1 MLCKGEFIL
10 EILAPAGNINQAIAA
25 MNSGC
30 DALYGGLKEWG
41 ARNRALNFTVDEYKI
56 FLKKCHENGVKFYMT
71 VNTLLKNN
79 EISDILK
86 LFHDSSFP
94 LPDAVIAAD
103 IGLIITLR
111 QQFPALDIHA
121 STQFGAC
128 TEQDLAFLEQ
138 IGVKRAILSRELTF
152 NEIKHLCERT
162 SLEIEVF
169 GYGSQCIAFSGQCLW
184 GGVLSGCSGN
194 RGRCIGMCR
203 DLYQFKDEIGQF
215 MYPQDIYAVSC
226 LKALEH
232 IGVKSVKIEGRL
244 RSAEEISEVIRNFKT
259 AAFSKLEYNEKY
271 IGYLGN
277 DLPVK
282 GMLCSV
288 NPRTKSTLTDYN
300 IISENDLCIQY
311 VNNKE
316 VYTRGIKSNG
326 VASNRFVKCIYTNV
340 WESKEINISI
350 RIIVTDNYANK
361 IDFIN
366 SHGERRMFNLKS
378 EITEKHN
385 VNDIYNLI
393 KMKTMYNIYEFTA
406 NVPSLQEIYIDLEEV
421 NIIIDQINHICAGEN
436 LSSKNQTSKA
446 SVNDIIETKS
456 CETILLFK
464 SKGYENF
471 IYDVSDIDSLNKA
484 ISLYNSGIDIVFKIP
499 ILNFN
504 TQIDE
509 IFRLLVGTKIM
520 LTKLSHILYL
530 KRYHYTEVFGDYTLN
545 IWNKQSA
552 DFVKE
557 FGISSIVFHP
567 ELSYQDNSDAT
578 NNTFSSKYIVS
589 YGKLP
594 LGYTRACFS
603 ELNLCSQKCNESFSI
618 ENISKGYSLKIAC
631 DSSLGVR
638 KILSEQIVGTAEYKN
653 CDRIVLADY
662 LNDTEMNKLLNFLKL
677 DYDIELYG
685 RTVN

>member
-1 MLCKGEFIL
+1 M

-30 DALYGGLKEWG
+30 DALYGGLKEWN
-41 ARNRALNFTVDEYKI
+41 ARNRALNFTVDEYKM
-56 FLKKCHENGVKFYMT
+56 FLEMCHENGVKFYMT

-111 QQFPALDIHA
+111 QQFPTLDIHA

-138 IGVKRAILSRELTF
+138 IGVKRAILARELTF
-152 NEIKHLCERT
+152 NEIKYLCEHT

-184 GGVLSGCSGN
+184 GGVLNGCSGN

-203 DLYQFKDEIGQF
+203 DLYQIKNEIGQF
-215 MYPQDIYAVSC
+215 MYPQDINAVSC

-244 RSAEEISEVIRNFKT
+244 RSAEEISEVVRDFKT
-259 AAFSKLEYNEKY
+259 SACSKLEYNEKY

-288 NPRTKSTLTDYN
+288 NPRTKSTLTNYN
-300 IISENDLCIQY
+300 ILSENDLCIQY

-316 VYTRGIKSNG
+316 VYTRGIKSNE
-326 VASNRFVKCIYTNV
+326 VVPNRFVKCIYTNV
-340 WESKEINISI
+340 LEAKKINISI
-350 RIIVTDNYANK
+350 KIIVADNYANK

-378 EITEKHN
+378 ETTEKHN
-385 VNDIYNLI
+385 VDDIYNLM
-393 KMKTMYNIYEFTA
+393 KMKTKYNIYEFTT
-406 NVPSLQEIYIDLEEV
+406 NVPSLQEIHIDLDEV
-421 NIIIDQINHICAGEN
+421 NIIVNQINDICAGEN
-436 LSSKNQTSKA
+436 LFSKNQTSKT
-446 SVNDIIETKS
+446 SINDIIETKS
-456 CETILLFK
+456 CKTIMLFK
-464 SKGYENF
+464 NKGYGKF
-471 IYDVSDIDSLNKA
+471 IYDVSDIGSLKKA
-484 ISLYNSGIDIVFKIP
+484 ISLYNSGIDIIFKTP
-499 ILNFN
+499 ILDFN
-504 TQIDE
+504 IKIDE
-509 IFRLLVGTKIM
+509 IFRLLIGSKIM

-530 KRYHYTEVFGDYTLN
+530 KKYHYTEVFGDYTLN

-552 DFVKE
+552 DFVKD
-557 FGISSIVFHP
+557 FGISSIVLHP
-567 ELSYQDNSDAT
+567 ELSYKENSEAT
-578 NNTFSSKYIVS
+578 DNTFSSKYIVS

-594 LGYTRACFS
+594 LAYTRACFS
-603 ELNLCSQKCNESFSI
+603 EVNLCSQKCNESFSI

-638 KILSEQIVGTAEYKN
+638 KILSEKLVGAAEYKN
-653 CDRIVLADY
+653 CYRIVLADY
-662 LNDTEMNKLLNFLKL
+662 LSDSETNKLLNFSKL
-677 DYDIELYG
+677 DYDIELYR

>member
-1 MLCKGEFIL
+1 M

-25 MNSGC
+25 INSGC
-30 DALYGGLKEWG
+30 DALYGGLGEWS
-41 ARNRALNFTVDEYKI
+41 ARNRASNFTVDEYKM
-56 FLKKCHENGVKFYMT
+56 LLGKCHENGVKFYMT

-79 EISDILK
+79 EINDILK

-94 LPDAVIAAD
+94 LPDAVIVAD

-111 QQFPALDIHA
+111 QQFPTLDIHV

-138 IGVKRAILSRELTF
+138 IGVKRAILARELTF
-152 NEIKHLCERT
+152 NEIKYLCKHT

-184 GGVLSGCSGN
+184 CGVLNGCSGN

-203 DLYQFKDEIGQF
+203 DLYQSKDEIGQF
-215 MYPQDIYAVSC
+215 MYPRDINAVSC
-226 LKALEH
+226 IKALEH

-244 RSAEEISEVIRNFKT
+244 RSTEEISDVVRKFKVS
-259 AAFSKLEYNEKY
+259 AYSKWEYNENY
-271 IGYLGN
+271 VGYLGN

-282 GMLCSV
+282 GMLRSV
-288 NPRTKSTLTDYN
+288 NPRTKSALKDYN
-300 IISENDLCIQY
+300 TISENDLCIQ
-311 VNNKE
+311 NINDKE
-316 VYTRGIKSNG
+316 LYTRGMKSNE
-326 VASNRFVKCIYTNV
+326 VVSNRFVKCIYTNV
-340 WESKEINISI
+340 LKFKEINISI
-350 RIIVTDNYANK
+350 RIIAADNYANR

-378 EITEKHN
+378 EKTEKHN
-385 VNDIYNLI
+385 VDDIYNLI
-393 KMKTMYNIYEFTA
+393 KMKTNYNIYEFTA
-406 NVPSLQEIYIDLEEV
+406 NVPSLQEIHIDLNEV
-421 NIIIDQINHICAGEN
+421 NFIVNQINHICSGEN
-436 LSSKNQTSKA
+436 LASQNLTSKA

-456 CETILLFK
+456 CETIMLFK
-464 SKGYENF
+464 SKGYRKF
-471 IYDVSDIDSLNKA
+471 IYNVTDIDSLKKA
-484 ISLYNSGIDIVFKIP
+484 ISLYNRGIDIVFKTP
-499 ILNFN
+499 VLDFN
-504 TQIDE
+504 IQIDE
-509 IFRLLVGTKIM
+509 IFRLLNGSKIM

-530 KRYHYTEVFGDYTLN
+530 KMYNYTKVFGDYTLN
-545 IWNKQSA
+545 IWNKRSA

-578 NNTFSSKYIVS
+578 NKTFSSKYIVS

-594 LGYTRACFS
+594 LAYTRACFS
-603 ELNLCSQKCNESFSI
+603 ELNLCSQRCSESFSI
-618 ENISKGYSLKIAC
+618 KNISKGYSLKISC

-638 KILSEQIVGTAEYKN
+638 KILSEQIVGTAQYEN
-653 CDRIVLADY
+653 CNRIILADY
-662 LNDTEMNKLLNFLKL
+662 LSYSETNKLLNFSKL
-677 DYDIELYG
+677 DYDIELYR